1 MVSSSLYDNFTIVLT
16 DCWIKIEVT
25 KGTKPLLKKTK
36 SVKVPQRE
44 VMLDNTFVCNDVN
57 DASCLTLQC
66 SLVTTV
72 TASLMKRTKLLG
84 KVTLGS
90 HEHGQ
95 ALRHWTEMVDT
106 PDTQIAEWHNLT

>member
-1 MVSSSLYDNFTIVLT
+1 VS
-16 DCWIKIEVT
+16 
-25 KGTKPLLKKTK
+25 
-36 SVKVPQRE
+36 QRE
-44 VMLDNTFVCNDVN
+44 VLLDNTFTMVCNDVT

-66 SLVTTV
+66 GLVTT
-72 TASLMKRTKLLG
+72 TMSLMKRTKLLG